1 MGLVKDKMVEL
12 RKEEAAEILKQY
24 GIKELSDS
32 KHAQSVESIMNEL
45 AEGKYIMSINN
56 PDMNTNAYLHAI
68 MKQNLVIIEL
78 LDKIANKL

>member
-32 KHAQSVESIMNEL
+32 KHAQFIESIMNEL
-45 AEGKYIMSINN
+45 AEGKYILSINN

-68 MKQNLVIIEL
+68 MQQNLIIIKL
-78 LDKIANKL
+78 LDKIANK